1 MLQVKYARYTPH
13 DAYLRLS
20 NEHYILDVDNR
31 SGVIKGLYLPADEQ
45 GTNFFGNEQNMRLNM
60 WWKQRHVPEKAQR
73 IPMHCWTGDVV
84 LKTTIPVGGIC
95 NPDTPGGGI
104 CNPDS
109 GETAWQPMH
118 TFLSDDIRT
127 VAYDQGSI
135 TTCYEGNSVNQG
147 GLQHLKVEQSY
158 QLSGDAILWTITLRN
173 TSEAEIEIGELGLP
187 ITLNTNYNIGDEK
200 QGFNHR
206 SVEST
211 KYVFEQRVIESSFV
225 SGHSSYILA
234 TRASGKGDH
243 LLIIPQGD
251 TALEAIEG
259 YGLFP
264 NTDMMRGSGSMFYL
278 FSKATAQQPWYN
290 GHRSLTLAP
299 GEERKFTFKLCRA
312 QDAADIHEK
321 LYQNGNIAVK
331 VVPGMVLPI
340 GTTAHLLLRCKKP
353 ITSIETADGI
363 EVESTAHLGDRHTYT
378 VRLTETGEQKVT
390 VHYGGGDWTN
400 LLFNGIPRIENLMK
414 ARAKFIVENQRVED
428 PDDVCHYS
436 FRSWNNDT
444 DALVTE
450 EEAPCGI
457 IDMGGSDDRCFAPP
471 VFLAGKN
478 AYYPDEQEIAA
489 LDEFVE
495 KFLYGKLQDKETFQV
510 LNSLIGLRPGSWRRW
525 DYVWRIYNYPHVY
538 NIYYQMYRITKLH
551 GVKTSRTPLTYLNL
565 AHRTALTSYL
575 DSTYESV
582 YETKNYI
589 DYHRGN
595 MSKTHAPMGSPILA
609 HLLKSLKAEG
619 MHDEHRTLRE
629 AIEGCLPFFVEEEYP
644 FASEY
649 CFDHA
654 SKAALYYLG
663 QVADD
668 ESLKKRTVDT
678 ILASRDATPMWFSYC
693 TNMRFIGCYP
703 TPLLARPLF
712 DRYEQTGDEHLLRLA
727 YGATLAVWSCVDANG
742 KGYNGREWRFN
753 PPEKGSP
760 EYNYYRNGC
769 VSGELG
775 MGLYGNLSMLK
786 SYLVHDSDFGLVGYG
801 CEVSETE
808 TNYTLI
814 PHDGLGVRATFAPLG
829 VTLETLN
836 AKMERVTIDKDK
848 HRIELVLAKPHPS
861 AERAQISVRGIGPGA
876 SRFIATCKGGVLS
889 PPDAANCDPLEWELN
904 YEGAQQRLLVTL
916 AQFGDSKI

>member
-1 MLQVKYARYTPH
+1 MLQVRYARYTPH
-13 DAYLRLS
+13 DAYLRLT
-20 NEHYILDVDNR
+20 NEHYILDVDRR
-31 SGVIKGLYLPADEQ
+31 SGLIKGLYLTEDAQ
-45 GTNFFGNEQNMRLNM
+45 GTNFFGNEQNMRLNI

-84 LKTTIPVGGIC
+84 LKTRLA
-95 NPDTPGGGI
+95 
-104 CNPDS
+104 
-109 GETAWQPMH
+109 GETVWRAMH
-118 TFLSDDIRT
+118 TFLSDDVRT
-127 VAYDQGSI
+127 VTYDADSI
-135 TTCYEGNSVNQG
+135 TTHYAGNSVNRG
-147 GLQHLKVEQSY
+147 GLQHLNIEQRY
-158 QLSGDAILWTITLRN
+158 AFKGNPQDGDAILWTITLHN
-173 TSEAEIEIGELGLP
+173 ASEEHVEIGELGLP

-206 SVEST
+206 SIEST

-243 LLIIPQGD
+243 LLIVPQGD
-251 TALEAIEG
+251 TALEAISG

-264 NTDMMRGSGSMFYL
+264 NTEMLTGAGSMFYL
-278 FSKATAQQPWYN
+278 FSEATAKEPWYN

-299 GEERKFTFKLCRA
+299 NERRTFSFTLCRV
-312 QDAADIHEK
+312 ADYADVSEK

-331 VVPGMVLPI
+331 IAPGMVLPV
-340 GTTAHLLLRCKKP
+340 GTTAHLMLRCKKP
-353 ITSIETADGI
+353 ITTIETADGI
-363 EVESTAHLGDRHTYT
+363 AVEPVAAMGDRHTYT
-378 VRLTETGEQKVT
+378 VRLTAMGEQKVT
-390 VHYGGGDWTN
+390 IHYGDGEWTH
-400 LLFNGIPRIENLMK
+400 LLFKGIAEIETLMK

-428 PDDVCHYS
+428 PDDLCHYS
-436 FRSWNNDT
+436 FRIWNNEDER
-444 DALVTE
+444 LIVE
-450 EEAPCGI
+450 EEAPCGS

-478 AYYPDEQEIAA
+478 AYYPDEKEIHA
-489 LDEFVE
+489 LDEFIE
-495 KFLYGKLQDKETFQV
+495 KFLYGKLQNKDNYQV

-538 NIYYQMYRITKLH
+538 NIYYQMYRITTLP
-551 GVKTSRTPLTYLNL
+551 GIKTSRQPLWYLNL
-565 AHRTALTSYL
+565 AYKTALASYL

-609 HLLKSLKAEG
+609 HLLRSLKAEG
-619 MHDEHRTLRE
+619 MTTEYQTLRE
-629 AIEGCLPFFVEEEYP
+629 AIEGCLPFFLEEEYP

-654 SKAALYYLG
+654 SKAALYYLA

-668 ESLKKRTVDT
+668 ESLKKRVVAT

-693 TNMRFIGCYP
+693 TNMRYIGCYP
-703 TPLLARPLF
+703 TPLMARPLF
-712 DRYEQTGDEHLLRLA
+712 DRFEQTGDLHFLQKA
-727 YGATLAVWSCVDANG
+727 YGATLAVWSCVDPSG

-769 VSGELG
+769 FSGEVG

-786 SYLVHDSDFGLVGYG
+786 SYLVQDPDFGCIGYG
-801 CEVSETE
+801 CAVSET
-808 TNYTLI
+808 TDAYTLI
-814 PHDGLGVRATFAPLG
+814 PQDGLGVRGAFVPLG
-829 VTLETLN
+829 VTLETVK
-836 AKMERVTIDKDK
+836 A
-848 HRIELVLAKPHPS
+848 RIEK
-861 AERAQISVRGIGPGA
+861 
-876 SRFIATCKGGVLS
+876 ATLTKDLRRLEIVLS
-889 PPDAANCDPLEWELN
+889 KPSMHAECAHISIRGMASETYQCSAGQVKVGKQIEWSIPYPDGQDSIV
-904 YEGAQQRLLVTL
+904 VTL
-916 AQFGDSKI
+916 VR